1 MHDGDVCACDL
12 WSFLVVCESEV
23 VVVGGDKIVSVS
35 SKKFDDVMLS
45 LGFKDESGSTN
56 DALESLTR
64 RGTSRAT
71 VGPNPCAGVGG
82 SGGGE

>member
-23 VVVGGDKIVSVS
+23 VVVGGEIVSVS
-35 SKKFDDVMLS
+35 SKKLDDVMLS

-64 RGTSRAT
+64 GISRAT